1 MEEKLRT
8 DNKIWALLYMG
19 SDMTRNWLLHDVEAG
34 QGRLCFHVNGS
45 KYAGKVILIANQ
57 DERSIAI
64 EVVYTGDDN
73 PAETEV
79 LAQVTYSD
87 MMCAQEDKG
96 VSISREELERFKE
109 EYGFSEQYKNHDSRR
124 IY

>member
-8 DNKIWALLYMG
+8 DNKIWALLFMG

-45 KYAGKVILIANQ
+45 KYAGKVSLISNQ

-64 EVVYTGDDN
+64 EVVYIGDDN

-96 VSISREELERFKE
+96 ASISREELERFKE
-109 EYGFSEQYKNHDSRR
+109 EYGFSE
-124 IY
+124 